1 MVDARSAPPPRTRR
15 TQAERRRE
23 TREALVIAA
32 LNAFA
37 RDGYHTASLEGIAG
51 EAGFSK
57 GAVYSNFNGKSDL
70 FLAAMDYN
78 LETLNGGGWNP
89 LRKVG
94 AATTDASEPGA
105 ADMDVAGLVRG
116 FGLATLEFIA
126 TAARDDELVK
136 ALRERMRRMIDAYG
150 RIATE
155 ARPDT
160 ERLPSDDV
168 ARLMA
173 ALDQGVSVLA
183 LSGITEMDGAL
194 TRVGLHRL
202 VNPLEAAAEPAPE
215 RDGQGEPLADIPRV
229 QRLIGD
235 ILGT

>member
-1 MVDARSAPPPRTRR
+1 MAGSRSAPPPRTRR
-15 TQAERRRE
+15 TQAERRKE

-32 LNAFA
+32 LHAFA

-94 AATTDASEPGA
+94 TTTGAAEPGA
-105 ADMDVAGLVRG
+105 ADVDVAWLVRG

-136 ALRERMRRMIDAYG
+136 ALRERMRRVIDAYG

-160 ERLPSDDV
+160 ERLPADDV

-183 LSGITEMDGAL
+183 LSGITELDGTLA
-194 TRVGLHRL
+194 RVGLHRL
-202 VNPLEAAAEPAPE
+202 VNPLEAASEPVPE
-215 RDGQGEPLADIPRV
+215 RDGEPLADIPRV
-229 QRLIGD
+229 QKLVGD
-235 ILGT
+235 ILGA